1 VGGVTTSTMNQQAL
15 TGQEAQSQGAGDDE
29 GGSSR
34 ALAPPRPVRPRP
46 AARLLYQLN
55 RALQPNPAWRALSRT
70 LERRPAAYRRFL
82 RLESST
88 KGDLF
93 GCRMCA
99 QCALPVTGYVCP
111 MTCPKQLRNGPCGG
125 VTPEG
130 GCEVYPDRPC
140 VWVMAH
146 QRTEQAGHAAD
157 MERFLRPID
166 QSRWGQ
172 SSWVS
177 YWEGRDDDLWTE
189 VTWTRRGGHRE
200 GEAQ

>member
-1 VGGVTTSTMNQQAL
+1 MGGEMTNVTTSQAP
-15 TGQEAQSQGAGDDE
+15 TPGEAEDWSESDGEA
-29 GGSSR
+29 GSSR

-46 AARLLYQLN
+46 AAWLLYQLG

-70 LERRPAAYRRFL
+70 LERRPAAHRRFL

-125 VTPEG
+125 VNTDG

-140 VWVMAH
+140 VWVLAYE
-146 QRTEQAGHAAD
+146 RTEGAGHGAD

-177 YWEGRDDDLWTE
+177 YWQGRDAELWTE
-189 VTWTRRGGHRE
+189 VTWTRRGGDRT
-200 GEAQ
+200 EAR